1 MKKALLIAAL
11 AAGAISTSQA
21 GIIYQTNT
29 QKVTSRG
36 TTFNFNQFDS
46 NLGTLNSVIFS
57 IVSSTDS
64 GAFSVQNT
72 SSQDGKVKLSR
83 DTLIVT
89 DNQGNNA
96 DYSGNNAYYTTSP
109 SSSGAGY
116 TIAAGASEVF
126 AITDKSLISGT
137 AVVTDLSAFTSLYT
151 GSGNVSFL
159 ANIAPSV
166 TITSD
171 SGSFSMADIAN
182 YTQLDLTYDYTITAA
197 VPEPSQVAASLLLMA
212 GIAGFLIV
220 RRRQALV
227 A

>member
-1 MKKALLIAAL
+1 MKKTILLIAL
-11 AAGAISTSQA
+11 AAGVISTSQA
-21 GIIYQTNT
+21 GIIYQTST
-29 QKVTSRG
+29 QKVTSSG

-64 GAFSVQNT
+64 GTFSVQNT
-72 SSQDGKVKLSR
+72 SSLDGKVKLSH

-96 DYSGNNAYYTTSP
+96 DYFGSNAYYTTSP

-116 TIAAGASEVF
+116 TIAAGASQTF
-126 AITDKSLISGT
+126 TITDKSLISKT
-137 AVVTDLSAFTSLYT
+137 AVDTDLSAYTSLYT
-151 GSGNVSFL
+151 GSGSVSFL

-171 SGSFSMADIAN
+171 SASFSMADIAN
-182 YTQLDLTYDYTITAA
+182 YTQLDLTYDYTVTAA
-197 VPEPSQVAASLLLMA
+197 VPEPSQVAASLLLVA
-212 GIAGFLIV
+212 GIAGFVIV